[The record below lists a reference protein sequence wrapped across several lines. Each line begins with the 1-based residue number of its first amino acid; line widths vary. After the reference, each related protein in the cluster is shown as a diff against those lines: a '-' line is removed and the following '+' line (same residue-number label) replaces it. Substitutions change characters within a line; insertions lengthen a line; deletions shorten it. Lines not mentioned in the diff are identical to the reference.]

1 MTGMVTMKFIKT
13 ALITCL
19 LLIAASSTHAVETD
33 YGSAVGK
40 ASIFIQSVDQMVDN
54 IIDDSQIGGFVR
66 ATWLFF
72 SAVVLI
78 PALLQWARNADA
90 ADQVIM
96 QCLMIMITGI
106 LLFEY
111 QFFTGLL
118 WDLYAGVA
126 GGIQRVTIG
135 GTDTFIITAF
145 INDVVKAVEQTEGG
159 WLRAISVTMSM
170 IVIMGTLAV
179 LSAIAFFVNLWCLWQ
194 FSVAKIIG
202 FFVTPLLL
210 SKRFHF
216 VFDGWLRFM
225 LGAVIYG
232 IIARI
237 NLVLVALL
245 LRTFYQLPS
254 YASPTEALPMDIK
267 VLPQMVGIIGFMLIG
282 MAALIQ
288 TGRFAQSIVSGAQGF
303 GDAIQRLARLATTK
317 IL

>member
-1 MTGMVTMKFIKT
+1 MRIKLIKT
-13 ALITCL
+13 ALIACL
-19 LLIAASSTHAVETD
+19 LLLASSSAHAVETD

-40 ASIFIQSVDQMVDN
+40 ASIFIQSVDQLVDN
-54 IIDDSQIGGFVR
+54 IIDDSQIGGFVI
-66 ATWLFF
+66 AVWLFF
-72 SAVVLI
+72 SAVLLV
-78 PALLQWARNADA
+78 PALILWARNAA
-90 ADQVIM
+90 AVDQVIL

-126 GGIQRVTIG
+126 GGIQRAAMG
-135 GTDTFIITAF
+135 GTDPFIITAF
-145 INDVVKAVEQTEGG
+145 INDVIKAVEQTEGG
-159 WLRAISVTMSM
+159 WLHAISVTMSM
-170 IVIMGTLAV
+170 MIVMGALAV
-179 LSAIAFFVNLWCLWQ
+179 LSAIAFFVNLWCLWL

-210 SKRFHF
+210 SKRFNF
-216 VFDGWLRFM
+216 IFDGWLRFM

-254 YASPTEALPMDIK
+254 YASPTVAFPMTIK
-267 VLPQMVGIIGFMLIG
+267 ALPQMVGIIGFMLIAL
-282 MAALIQ
+282 AALIQ

-303 GDAIQRLARLATTK
+303 GEAVQRFARFATSK
-317 IL
+317 II

>member
-1 MTGMVTMKFIKT
+1 MKFIKI
-13 ALITCL
+13 ALFAWML
-19 LLIAASSTHAVETD
+19 LLVASSTHAVETD

-40 ASIFIQSVDQMVDN
+40 ASIFIQSVDQLVDN

-72 SAVVLI
+72 SAVVLV
-78 PALLQWARNADA
+78 PALLQWARNADT
-90 ADQVIM
+90 ADQVII

-111 QFFTGLL
+111 QWFTGLL

-126 GGIQRVTIG
+126 GGIQRATVG

-170 IVIMGTLAV
+170 MIIMGTLAV
-179 LSAIAFFVNLWCLWQ
+179 LSAIAFFVNLWCLWL

-216 VFDGWLRFM
+216 IFDGWLRFM

-254 YASPTEALPMDIK
+254 YASPTAAIPMNITA
-267 VLPQMVGIIGFMLIG
+267 LPQMVGIIGFMLIA

-303 GDAIQRLARLATTK
+303 GDAIQRFARLATSK

>member
-1 MTGMVTMKFIKT
+1 MKFIKT
-13 ALITCL
+13 ALIACL

-40 ASIFIQSVDQMVDN
+40 ASIFIQSVDQLVDN

-72 SAVVLI
+72 SAVVLV
-78 PALLQWARNADA
+78 PALLQWARNADT
-90 ADQVIM
+90 ADQVII

-111 QFFTGLL
+111 QWFTGLL

-126 GGIQRVTIG
+126 GGIQRATVG

-170 IVIMGTLAV
+170 MIIMGTLAV
-179 LSAIAFFVNLWCLWQ
+179 LSAIAFFVNLWCLWL

-216 VFDGWLRFM
+216 IFDGWLRFM

-254 YASPTEALPMDIK
+254 YASPTAAIPMNITA
-267 VLPQMVGIIGFMLIG
+267 LPQMVGIIGFMLIA

-303 GDAIQRLARLATTK
+303 GDAIQRFARLATSK